1 MTKTETFKFIYTIF
15 QNLHAIFPM
24 GLIDKLTHFK
34 KQKKKDCI
42 KQIAANFSVLGGLVD
57 RHDFV
62 LFGQLLEFGIK

>member
-1 MTKTETFKFIYTIF
+1 
-15 QNLHAIFPM
+15 M